1 LEAHLEA
8 TGSAKAAQV
17 LADWPSWKSRFKL
30 LVPPSE
36 KVAMGL
42 APREAV
48 AA

>member
-1 LEAHLEA
+1 
-8 TGSAKAAQV
+8 V
-17 LADWPSWKSRFKL
+17 LADWPSWRARFKV